1 MPPWLPEPGFGD
13 FVGER
18 RLLEKQIERI
28 ACWAEADAPP
38 GNMDELHNL
47 PVFTEGWDL
56 GEPDLV
62 VSLPRPYILPAEGID
77 IFRNLVVPIPVS
89 ERCWVRAVELRPGN
103 PLFIHHAILV
113 LEIAEE
119 MRRDGVR

>member
-1 MPPWLPEPGFGD
+1 MPPWPPEPGFGD

-28 ACWAEADAPP
+28 SCWAEADAPP
-38 GNMDELHNL
+38 RNLDELHNL

-56 GEPDLV
+56 GEADLV

-77 IFRNLVVPIPVS
+77 IF
-89 ERCWVRAVELRPGN
+89 
-103 PLFIHHAILV
+103 
-113 LEIAEE
+113 
-119 MRRDGVR
+119 